1 MHTDYIL
8 EQEFRNE
15 ILDDN
20 NTKYKDFENCNFY
33 NCDFRDCTFKT
44 ITFIDCNFFDCNFQ
58 DTKINYVSLR
68 GVFFN
73 KCNFTN
79 VNFAMTDQVI
89 YEFHFTDCLLDYAK
103 FYALKLKK
111 MKFINCSMIAAD
123 FMSSDL
129 TEVLFDN
136 CNLRRAVFI
145 NTIANKADFSTS
157 YDYSFDPEKNK
168 IKKAVFSMEG
178 LKGLLEKYDIVV
190 K

>member
-1 MHTDYIL
+1 
-8 EQEFRNE
+8 
-15 ILDDN
+15 
-20 NTKYKDFENCNFY
+20 
-33 NCDFRDCTFKT
+33 
-44 ITFIDCNFFDCNFQ
+44 
-58 DTKINYVSLR
+58 
-68 GVFFN
+68 
-73 KCNFTN
+73 
-79 VNFAMTDQVI
+79 MTDQVI
-89 YEFHFTDCLLDYAK
+89 YEFLFTDCLLDYAK

-145 NTIANKADFSTS
+145 DTIANKADFSTS